1 MHSEGC
7 MLGINHVPINWVC
20 VCVCVFSFT
29 GLGCVSGFA
38 DVLQD
43 RVSLFILS
51 ILFFPD
57 STQLRKGRH
66 LTSHLWKAH
75 FFF

>member
-1 MHSEGC
+1 MWQLTG
-7 MLGINHVPINWVC
+7 VR

-43 RVSLFILS
+43 RVSLFILA

-75 FFF
+75 IFLKATN